1 MTEKELNT
9 PTSVNQLINV
19 SDTIIN
25 GETVNSVDAREL
37 HLFLESKQHFSDWV
51 KIKIVES
58 PFFQEEIDYILLHKS
73 MMQNGSGGHNKKDY
87 ALTQDTAKK
96 VSMSEQISRGNE
108 ARDYLIEIMNN
119 VEKLLESLEI
129 VNYSG
134 GGSNLVFTKDGVPY
148 TSSNIIAERF
158 CKNHKDVMRS
168 IDNHL
173 AKNTD
178 DLMVSDFNRR
188 NFTPVE
194 FLDKKNELRRAY
206 ELTEEGFSFTALG
219 FTGERADK
227 FKVEFIQAFFG
238 IRDALQ
244 NRIKA
249 EIARDLFPCI
259 TSKRNFVYILSNSDN
274 GYLKIGVSNNVDK
287 RISQLQTGSWAE
299 LSVEYRSMVCSNSF
313 DIESTVHEKLRSK
326 RVRGEWYDVSI
337 SDAISLIESEDHQLR
352 TPLLKAYYEGCKAQ
366 MFKMDIKND

>member
-1 MTEKELNT
+1 MAKEL
-9 PTSVNQLINV
+9 SM
-19 SDTIIN
+19 
-25 GETVNSVDAREL
+25 
-37 HLFLESKQHFSDWV
+37 
-51 KIKIVES
+51 VERN
-58 PFFQEEIDYILLHKS
+58 EK
-73 MMQNGSGGHNKKDY
+73 GK
-87 ALTQDTAKK
+87 
-96 VSMSEQISRGNE
+96 E
-108 ARDYLIEIMNN
+108 ARKYFIQMMKNAEN
-119 VEKLLESLEI
+119 LLENLEI
-129 VNYSG
+129 VNYSS
-134 GGSNLVFTKDGVPY
+134 GGSNLVFTKGGVPY

-173 AKNTD
+173 VKNTD

-194 FLDKKNELRRAY
+194 FLDNKHELRRAY

-219 FTGERADK
+219 FTGEKADK
-227 FKVEFIQAFFG
+227 FKIEFIQAFFE

-249 EIARDLFPCI
+249 EIARDLFPC
-259 TSKRNFVYILSNSDN
+259 TTTKRNFVYVLSNSDN
-274 GYLKIGVSNNVDK
+274 GYLKVGVSSNVDK
-287 RISQLQTGSWAE
+287 RIKQLQTGSWAE

-352 TPLLKAYYEGCKAQ
+352 TPLLKVYYEGCKAQ